1 MTQIG
6 LGTSNL
12 WNMRGVNTNLTKK
25 TASEENQNKDEAV
38 KTPVLN
44 TGTPIA
50 DLPRVPV
57 GTILANNGVT
67 ITTQAKEITDGAH
80 FDSLDDALDS
90 YSNGKYRY
98 PSGKDTITFY
108 VGDKEYQINANGD
121 MGEVKR

>member
-38 KTPVLN
+38 KTPALD

-67 ITTQAKEITDGAH
+67 ITTQAKEVDYENEEKFAED
-80 FDSLDDALDS
+80 FSQ
-90 YSNGKYRY
+90 GKYQNGQTGTIDGRQY
-98 PSGKDTITFY
+98 VIKDNTMY
-108 VGDKEYQINANGD
+108 YIN
-121 MGEVKR
+121 